1 MEKIIVIFLC
11 ISIYA
16 SVSAQNIPI
25 PQYKN
30 FNYKNLVIETTS
42 NHVFTKNEGTNNEN
56 NNVKYI
62 SKRIRDSLYLN
73 FKKEIDSDT
82 LTVERLIVLNE
93 ATKLLKI
100 ENTFSEFLTKSKK
113 PTPFRIKD
121 LWRYNIDTI
130 NYYLLGQSK
139 VAAFQN
145 ITVQNFDE
153 STTINAELGSF
164 FFGPVRLGVSGSF
177 NSKSDSADKAIGK
190 SIQQIFSNGGALGLN
205 FSLPLFLTRDTA
217 DNVHFGFYAQTSFG
231 LNPGFGPDTKRM
243 DFSNNILFNNQT
255 GFNFHFDVGSND
267 KKARLFFDMPIL
279 YSWASQNTYRQ
290 LKITDYSVVKLQVG
304 ASLGDLVSF
313 KISGPLYSTTST
325 IQNVPFTLSLNFSP
339 FNL

>member
-1 MEKIIVIFLC
+1 MYL
-11 ISIYA
+11 
-16 SVSAQNIPI
+16 SVFGYIKAQNIPI
-25 PQYKN
+25 PQYKSFKSNQIAILIAPN
-30 FNYKNLVIETTS
+30 FEITQ
-42 NHVFTKNEGTNNEN
+42 N
-56 NNVKYI
+56 NNKQHTDGVI
-62 SKRIRDSLYLN
+62 SIYSKKDRDSLYKV
-73 FKKEIDSDT
+73 FKSKTDNDSYSDDS
-82 LTVERLIVLNE
+82 LTFFNE
-93 ATKLLKI
+93 CIKYLKI
-100 ENTFSEFLTKSKK
+100 SNTFSDFLTKTKK
-113 PTPFRIKD
+113 PKPFFISD
-121 LWRYNIDTI
+121 YWRYNIDTI

-139 VAAFQN
+139 VATFQN

-177 NSKSDSADKAIGK
+177 NSKSDSADKAISK
-190 SIQQIFSNGGALGLN
+190 SIQQIFSNGGALGMN

-255 GFNFHFDVGSND
+255 GFNLHFDVGSND

-279 YSWASQNTYRQ
+279 YSWASQNTYQQ

-313 KISGPLYSTTST
+313 KISGPLYSSTST